1 MRNGSRCNPNEAM
14 NPNYIVAIASVL
26 TAAAHAGSRTSANYT
41 LATDIA
47 DAGGNRTTS
56 AAYTNDG
63 SLGGITGISTA
74 APAETAR
81 NGFIGQLYEVTGL
94 VLAATPTTVNES
106 GTLQLGASQLL
117 DDATTVAVNAASVA
131 WSVASGPLAS
141 IDATGLATAGI
152 VYQNTAATAQGSY
165 AGNTGT
171 LNLTVLDILPD
182 NFGTYAGDG
191 LPDSWQFQYFGLNN
205 PNGAPALDPDGD
217 GQTNLFEYTAGII
230 PTDPLSRFLLRIEPV
245 PGQPGR
251 KDLIFS
257 PRLLDRTYQVKS
269 NTALSGP
276 WLSLGSFTTT
286 DAADQRTVTDLN
298 ATGAG
303 KFYHVE
309 ITKP

>member
-1 MRNGSRCNPNEAM
+1 M
-14 NPNYIVAIASVL
+14 NSKFVIVIACTL
-26 TAAAHAGSRTSANYT
+26 TPAHAAPRTSANYSV
-41 LATDIA
+41 ATDSV
-47 DAGGNRTTS
+47 DAGGSRTTS
-56 AAYTNDG
+56 AVYTNNG

-74 APAETAR
+74 APAETA
-81 NGFIGQLYEVTGL
+81 NYGYIGQLYEVTGL
-94 VLAATPTTVNES
+94 ALAATPTTVNEG
-106 GTLQLGASQLL
+106 GTRQLSASQLL
-117 DDATTVAVNAASVA
+117 DDATTIAVNTSAVA
-131 WSVASGPLAS
+131 WSVASGPLTS
-141 IDATGLATAGI
+141 INAAGLATAGI
-152 VYQNTAATAQGSY
+152 VYHNTAATAQGGY

-171 LNLTVLDILPD
+171 LNLTVLDTLPD

-191 LPDSWQFQYFGLNN
+191 LPDSWQAQYFGLNN
-205 PNGAPALDPDGD
+205 PNAAPGLDPDND
-217 GQTNLFEYTAGII
+217 GQTNFFEYTAGIV

-276 WLSLGSFTTT
+276 WLPLVSFTTI

-298 ATGAG
+298 ATGAK